1 MKWGFEMMMD
11 FFKAVFGRKK
21 RLPSRVIKR
30 RRSAKAS
37 SLSFQLLETRN
48 LLAGIY
54 FSSGEVTIA
63 GDASSNIGFFIDFDS
78 ETYRARLDGFADQ
91 DFTKASVSKVIFI
104 GFDGDDQFTNETAVE
119 SLMLGNDGN
128 DMLTG
133 GPGIDVANGGN
144 GADTIFGEGGADRLL
159 GGLGADEIYG
169 GGGADRI
176 FGGDGENRL
185 YGDDDAD
192 LIFGGA
198 DIDTISGGDGADQ
211 VFPLG
216 GDDVVDLGDG
226 GLPGATDPVDAD
238 LVLGGIGNDVFTGG
252 LGLNIFYGGDG
263 DDLFTGGDGEN
274 RMHGQNGND
283 SLISGA
289 SNDYLA
295 GQIGDDTISGGGG
308 NDYIIPGFGDDIVD
322 AGGGND
328 FVVFGFAFNR
338 FNITISG
345 SDLVIDDTVDVEG
358 TDLAGGTENFR
369 FTDGD
374 RVAQADVIERVT
386 INPIIVSNSDGSNT
400 AELFGTAAQEAEI
413 KRLIDE
419 IYLQAQV
426 DVEWLAPQTYNNTFA
441 NIGNGGTR
449 PNSDLTTVVNAG
461 DSAGIGNSSS
471 LFIDMYFVEIAA
483 GFADTTEN
491 TANGLAYVNDN
502 GITMH
507 VGDNLPSFLGGR
519 DVVARVVAHEI
530 GHNLGLDHVS
540 DTNNLMNDGSDLT
553 VSQITTIVNSSF
565 TQSF

>member
-1 MKWGFEMMMD
+1 MMD
-11 FFKAVFGRKK
+11 FFKAVLGHKE
-21 RLPSRVIKR
+21 RLIPRVINR
-30 RRSAKAS
+30 RCSAKTN

-54 FSSGEVTIA
+54 FSFGEVTIA
-63 GDASSNIGFFIDFDS
+63 GDASSNIGSFIDFDS

-91 DFTKASVSKVIFI
+91 DFTKVSVSKVIFI

-128 DMLTG
+128 DILTG
-133 GPGIDVANGGN
+133 GPGIDVVNGGN
-144 GADTIFGEGGADRLL
+144 DADTIFGEAGADRLL
-159 GGLGADEIYG
+159 GGHGVDEIHG

-198 DIDTISGGDGADQ
+198 DIDTIFGGNGADQ
-211 VFPLG
+211 IFPLG

-226 GLPGATDPVDAD
+226 GLPGATDPADAD
-238 LVLGGIGNDVFTGG
+238 LVLGGLGNDVFTGG

-263 DDLFTGGDGEN
+263 DDQFTSGDGEN

-295 GQIGDDTISGGGG
+295 GQIGDDIISGGGG

-400 AELFGTAAQEAEI
+400 AELFGTATQEAEI

-471 LFIDMYFVEIAA
+471 LIIDMYFVEIAA

-530 GHNLGLDHVS
+530 GHNLGLDHIS

>member
-1 MKWGFEMMMD
+1 MMD
-11 FFKAVFGRKK
+11 FFKAVLGHKE
-21 RLPSRVIKR
+21 RLIPRVINR
-30 RRSAKAS
+30 RCSAKTN

-54 FSSGEVTIA
+54 FSFGEVTIA
-63 GDASSNIGFFIDFDS
+63 GDASSNIGSFIDFDS

-91 DFTKASVSKVIFI
+91 DFTKVSVSKVIFI

-128 DMLTG
+128 DILTG
-133 GPGIDVANGGN
+133 GPGIDVVNGGN
-144 GADTIFGEGGADRLL
+144 DADTIFGEAGADRLL
-159 GGLGADEIYG
+159 GGHGVDEIHG
-169 GGGADRI
+169 GGG
-176 FGGDGENRL
+176 
-185 YGDDDAD
+185 
-192 LIFGGA
+192 
-198 DIDTISGGDGADQ
+198 
-211 VFPLG
+211 
-216 GDDVVDLGDG
+216 DLGDG
-226 GLPGATDPVDAD
+226 GLPGATDPADAD
-238 LVLGGIGNDVFTGG
+238 LVLGGLGNDVFTGG

-263 DDLFTGGDGEN
+263 DDQFTGGDGEN

-295 GQIGDDTISGGGG
+295 GQIGDDIISGGGG

-400 AELFGTAAQEAEI
+400 AELFGTATQEAEI

-449 PNSDLTTVVNAG
+449 PNSDLATVVNAG

-471 LFIDMYFVEIAA
+471 LIIDMYFVEIAA

-530 GHNLGLDHVS
+530 GHNLGLDHIS